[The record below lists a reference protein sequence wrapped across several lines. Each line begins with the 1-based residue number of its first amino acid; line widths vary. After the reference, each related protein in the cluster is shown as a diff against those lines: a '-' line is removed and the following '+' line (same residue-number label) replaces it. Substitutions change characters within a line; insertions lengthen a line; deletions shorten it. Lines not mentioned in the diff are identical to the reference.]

1 MTLCSHSLRAIGA
14 TALLLAI
21 GCTTTPESE
30 FYMLS
35 PVSQAPNIAFAGN
48 ADLSIGVGPVQI
60 PDYLDRPQLVTQT
73 SSNRLQVDEFHRWGG
88 SLNSNLLRV
97 VAQNLSAL
105 TGTDNVVVYP
115 WEDPVDPKYLVQL
128 SVLDFGGSLGG
139 DVVLDVQWL
148 VSSNDRRKTLASG
161 RSQIT
166 EVARGPDYVALVA
179 AQSRALGKLSEEI
192 GGEILR
198 LSRGG

>member
-1 MTLCSHSLRAIGA
+1 MTLWSYSIRAMGA
-14 TALLLAI
+14 AALLLAI
-21 GCTTTPESE
+21 GCASTPESE

-35 PVSQAPNIAFAGN
+35 PVSLAAGN
-48 ADLSIGVGPVQI
+48 SPAESAALSIGVGPVQI

-88 SLNSNLLRV
+88 SLNSNLLRA

-105 TGTDNVVVYP
+105 TGSDNVVIYP

-128 SVLDFGGSLGG
+128 SVLGFDGSLGG

-148 VSSNDRRKTLASG
+148 VSSRDRRKTLASG

-166 EVARGPDYVALVA
+166 EVARGADYDAFVA
-179 AQSRALGKLSEEI
+179 AQSRALGALSEEI

>member
-1 MTLCSHSLRAIGA
+1 
-14 TALLLAI
+14 
-21 GCTTTPESE
+21 
-30 FYMLS
+30 
-35 PVSQAPNIAFAGN
+35 
-48 ADLSIGVGPVQI
+48 
-60 PDYLDRPQLVTQT
+60 
-73 SSNRLQVDEFHRWGG
+73 LQVDEFHRWGG

-105 TGTDNVVVYP
+105 TGSDDVVVYP

-128 SVLDFGGSLGG
+128 SVLDFGGRLGG

-148 VSSNDRRKTLASG
+148 VSSRDRRETLASG

-166 EVARGPDYVALVA
+166 EVARGAEYDAFVA
-179 AQSRALGKLSEEI
+179 AQSRTLGKLSEEI